1 MIIRR
6 DLLPLLS
13 GSGSPESETTLIYSP
28 TLTLQPGCPTP
39 FALCPRFRTISGL
52 KAKRE
57 QLGLLR
63 FICGGQPRIRAP
75 SGAAALPRTNDEHGQ
90 NGKAC
95 ACIQDEVRR
104 AEGSRTWEDATASRV
119 GDANVILELND
130 LLAALVAHERVLP
143 SHIALA
149 LALATAV
156 DHMDSVRGVDKGAM
170 FSGSEATARQIR
182 RKDCADQRETGVCV

>member
-1 MIIRR
+1 MIIRQ

-28 TLTLQPGCPTP
+28 TLTLQLDCPTP

-63 FICGGQPRIRAP
+63 FICRGQPRIRAP

-95 ACIQDEVRR
+95 ACIQEEVRR
-104 AEGSRTWEDATASRV
+104 IEGSRTWEDATARRV
-119 GDANVILELND
+119 GDANLILELND

-149 LALATAV
+149 LATAV
-156 DHMDSVRGVDKGAM
+156 DHMDSVLSVDKGAM
-170 FSGSEATARQIR
+170 FSGSEATDRQIR